1 MPSTEVSPPAA
12 PLSLHAHAEP
22 VHSNPS
28 SSCMSVSPSQPHA
41 AKHQAGASRVAG
53 YDVQPAARQSEPV
66 HATPKSA
73 SLLERNAGPVSLPA
87 MQCPRGNI
95 PSQPVLGQVVSNT
108 PGLSSDAV
116 TPGQVGV
123 THVAEES
130 SSCIHDFQ
138 SCLQALLSASWPP
151 RVLPARS
158 VTSAAPGESGYWNFG
173 VRIGNP
179 SARSSVTDALPKLCA
194 SLNGFLCQLFPGE
207 TWNALCVSR
216 NILTSP
222 HKDTANLPGSS
233 NLTVGIGSY
242 SDGGLWIE
250 DQAGTVP
257 QFIPKLGVTLMG
269 KIVRTHHEPFK
280 FPVHLWHCTQPWL
293 GDRWVLTAFTLPGVS
308 GDTLRDLGFPWPQPR
323 NIPPAPTPKPVNC
336 PPTQEPLPSSG
347 VNWGKPS
354 PKGFVNHSLILQP
367 QTPRPPPSSPV
378 LNHSAL
384 QQSSRIFLDICSGAE
399 KPLSSAVQEL
409 GFPTLAVDILLDSSM
424 DILDNTFFE
433 QLLFICGSGV
443 VGYCA
448 ASPCCSEYSRLKLF
462 GGPPFA
468 IRTPTQL
475 GGLENLHPSAQA
487 RIQTSHE
494 MLFRACKCLQV
505 VHGAGAMAIW
515 SNHQVPCPGMKP
527 AFKAGCIVGPQL
539 SLFFQPVHLGRTGQ
553 KPGCLHRA
561 FKPSR

>member
-1 MPSTEVSPPAA
+1 M
-12 PLSLHAHAEP
+12 
-22 VHSNPS
+22 
-28 SSCMSVSPSQPHA
+28 
-41 AKHQAGASRVAG
+41 
-53 YDVQPAARQSEPV
+53 
-66 HATPKSA
+66 
-73 SLLERNAGPVSLPA
+73 
-87 MQCPRGNI
+87 
-95 PSQPVLGQVVSNT
+95 LGGVVCNT
-108 PGLSSDAV
+108 PGRSRGAV

-130 SSCIHDFQ
+130 SSCIHDFK

-173 VRIGNP
+173 VRLGNP
-179 SARSSVTDALPKLCA
+179 SARSSVTDALPQLCA

-242 SDGGLWIE
+242 SDGGLWVE

-257 QFIPKLGVTLMG
+257 QFIPKLGVTLPG
-269 KIVRTHHEPFK
+269 KIVKTHQAPFK

-323 NIPPAPTPKPVNC
+323 TMPPAPVPTPEPC
-336 PPTQEPLPSSG
+336 PPTQQAVPSSG

-354 PKGFVNHSLILQP
+354 PKGFAHHRLILQP
-367 QTPRPPPSSPV
+367 QIPRPPPSSPAIV
-378 LNHSAL
+378 QPAL

-433 QLLFICGSGV
+433 QLLFICGSGI

-448 ASPCCSEYSRLKLF
+448 ASPCCSEYSRSALC
-462 GGPPFA
+462 
-468 IRTPTQL
+468 
-475 GGLENLHPSAQA
+475 HPH
-487 RIQTSHE
+487 T
-494 MLFRACKCLQV
+494 
-505 VHGAGAMAIW
+505 
-515 SNHQVPCPGMKP
+515 KP
-527 AFKAGCIVGPQL
+527 ARGPGEPTPI
-539 SLFFQPVHLGRTGQ
+539 SPGSYTNKSRDAFQGVQMSSSCPWGRGPWPFGATLRCYVLGRIVRSRLVALWVHSPHRP
-553 KPGCLHRA
+553 PGLRIWGELGKKLVVCIELSSPVRDGADVSTRTQCTRVRA
-561 FKPSR
+561 GT